1 MVVTGSTHR
10 KVSQTDAAEI
20 ASHKG
25 GRIGICEACG
35 YEWRARSTKGA
46 KTSRCPECGSSKRV
60 WEDQLS
66 AAALAKVE
74 PL

>member
-35 YEWRARSTKGA
+35 YGNDMFPETSEPVRDADILKGLLG
-46 KTSRCPECGSSKRV
+46 KPKN
-60 WEDQLS
+60 
-66 AAALAKVE
+66 
-74 PL
+74 